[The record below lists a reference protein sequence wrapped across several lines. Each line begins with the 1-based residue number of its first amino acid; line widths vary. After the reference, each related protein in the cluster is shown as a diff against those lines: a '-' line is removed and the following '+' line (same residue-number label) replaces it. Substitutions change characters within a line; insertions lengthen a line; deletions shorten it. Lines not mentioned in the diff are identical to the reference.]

1 MNNNDKSNLTEQLRL
16 ALPESLREDAAIT
29 EALQQITNLESE
41 HAQST
46 RRAQLERRFLERA
59 PREGLLYP
67 GDALKLEDVTKAL
80 DGDDTSKA
88 LDALY
93 RDLKARR
100 PYLFNKPAQA
110 PEKLATRQPDHDRIR
125 EAWKGGLTRQVQIAR
140 DALRRR

>member
-1 MNNNDKSNLTEQLRL
+1 MKPEESNLSESIRN

-29 EALQQITNLESE
+29 EALQQITNLETE

-46 RRAQLERRFLERA
+46 KRAQLERQFLERA

-80 DGDDTSKA
+80 DTEDTGKA
-88 LDALY
+88 LDKLY

-100 PYLFNKPAQA
+100 PYLFNKPTQA
-110 PEKLATRQPDHDRIR
+110 PEKLAQRQPDHDRIR
-125 EAWKGGLTRQVQIAR
+125 EAWKGGLTRQVQITR